1 MSIKSVLDTLQKI
14 KNASLINTDRIK
26 RINDMAL
33 AVRALSKENAMLVL
47 STAGVSNEDQ
57 KAILVKAGLIT
68 VEDADAVTTA
78 TDTVAKSTN
87 LTITEL
93 LTVAWAKLNAV
104 IKTNPFTAFLAV
116 ISTLGVA
123 MSKITDRVYNA
134 EKYAKEALDKS
145 AEKVDDIKSE
155 INSLN
160 SELQTTQSRINN
172 LNEKENLS
180 LVEQE
185 ELERLKETNK
195 ELEREIRLKQSIL
208 SEEQKKASKDAK
220 KYFTTKKDSLKFESS
235 YEGVEIHEKT
245 DYIGTVEERI
255 EKLQQYADGQI
266 SLSEET
272 IEAYRDY
279 VESAISDFMDEDD
292 YLIKGQDDGLLD
304 RLDAL
309 YEKFDIYNKWQSIL
323 NRK

>member
-14 KNASLINTDRIK
+14 KNASLINTDGIK

-78 TDTVAKSTN
+78 TDTVAKSAN

-104 IKTNPFTAFLAV
+104 IKANPFTAFLAV

-180 LVEQE
+180 LVEQK
-185 ELERLKETNK
+185 ELEHLKETNK

-208 SEEQKKASKDAK
+208 SEEQKKPAK
-220 KYFTTKKDSLKFESS
+220 MLKNILQLKK
-235 YEGVEIHEKT
+235 
-245 DYIGTVEERI
+245 TV
-255 EKLQQYADGQI
+255 
-266 SLSEET
+266 S
-272 IEAYRDY
+272 
-279 VESAISDFMDEDD
+279 
-292 YLIKGQDDGLLD
+292 
-304 RLDAL
+304 
-309 YEKFDIYNKWQSIL
+309 NL
-323 NRK
+323 NQAMKV